1 MTMTAT
7 EHTNNKANPQIH
19 QHPPLRLSKDDI
31 QNKYDEFASKYN
43 LEEWIN
49 NHIFGVKR
57 LRRQLFGQA
66 GGKVLDVAA
75 GIGGNFPYLPQQ
87 SEITAIDLS
96 PGMLD
101 KARVRAKELG
111 LKVTFQ
117 VMDAE
122 ALDFPDDTFDTV
134 ISSLSTCTFPD
145 PIGALREMARV
156 VKPDGQI
163 LLLEHGRSSW
173 KLLGWHQDRTAHSH
187 YAAAGCRWNQ
197 EPLELIQSAGLSVV
211 KAQRHLAGVFHA
223 IEARPIS

>member
-1 MTMTAT
+1 MTLTEM
-7 EHTNNKANPQIH
+7 EHTTNKANPH
-19 QHPPLRLSKDDI
+19 PPQHPLLRLSKEDI
-31 QNKYDEFASKYN
+31 QNKYDGLASKYN
-43 LEEWIN
+43 LKEWKN
-49 NHIFGVKR
+49 NHIFGIKR

-66 GGKVLDVAA
+66 QGKVLDVAA
-75 GIGGNFPYLPQQ
+75 GIGGNFPYLPWE

-101 KARVRAKELG
+101 KARARAKKLG

-145 PIGALREMARV
+145 PIAALREMARV
-156 VKPDGQI
+156 VKPDGQV

-173 KLLGWHQDRTAHSH
+173 KLFGRHQDRTAHSH
-187 YAAAGCRWNQ
+187 YAAVGCRWNQ
-197 EPLELIQSAGLSVV
+197 EPLELVQLAGLSVL
-211 KAQRHLAGVFHA
+211 KAQRHLAGILHT
-223 IEARPIS
+223 IEVRPI